1 MTRTVSARRIAL
13 TFGTS
18 ALALMIAVGPS
29 AAGSTPSQ
37 GGQIA
42 QAGQA
47 VAFNIPAQP
56 LSAALTAFARQSGYQ
71 MSADQAA
78 LSGVQGQSVNGT
90 MPPEEALNRLLAG
103 TGLSYRMPDATS
115 VLIERPA
122 AGVMQLDPVTI
133 QGQAAAG
140 EPTAWSPVEGYV
152 ARRSAT
158 ATKTDTPLAETPQ
171 AVSVITPQQ
180 MQDQGAQTIQD
191 ALRYTAGVRSETF
204 GLDSRGDWSLV
215 RGVSPV
221 VHQDGT
227 RQTFGFYSNARPDP
241 FALER
246 IEVVKGP
253 SSVLYGQGSVGGIVS
268 LQSKRPLDETRR
280 EVQVQYGSFDRK
292 QVGVD
297 LTGPVTEDKSVLY
310 RVVAVGRDSDTQV
323 NQVEDDR
330 LLLMPSVTFRP
341 TEGLDWTLLA
351 TWQRDRTGSTTQ
363 FLPHAG
369 TVYAAPGGLPKIP
382 TDVFMSEPGFD
393 AYDTDQKSIT
403 SLLSY
408 DVNDTWTVRQNMRY
422 SNSEVSYQTI
432 YPAFPPVMQANGDID
447 RVYWVA
453 NPELNYL
460 TVDTH
465 AQANFTTGPLSH
477 VFLGGV
483 DYQNARTTRT
493 WAFGA
498 AGILNLYNPSYGGFT
513 PPSAAAFSSDPK
525 NTVTQVGVY
534 AQDQVT
540 FDNWTAVFGLRHDR
554 AENATEGQDTQK
566 DTAWT
571 KRLALMYSFDNG
583 ISPYVSYGESFEP
596 IIGLNAFGQTY
607 DPLKGEQFE
616 VGVKYQPP
624 GSNSII
630 TAAAY
635 DLREKNRQ
643 MPDPVNPRNQIQ
655 AGEAQVRGVELE
667 GLVEVTP
674 DWNVIATYSFTET
687 EVLKGAVANQGKR
700 IASVPEHMASLW
712 TQHDVTLGGIDGF
725 SVGGGVRFVGAS
737 WDGTDT
743 IKTPGTTLF
752 DAKLG
757 YGEGPWEV
765 SLNGTNLTDEVYYT
779 TCLTRGDCFVGN
791 RRTFMATVSH
801 KF

>member
-1 MTRTVSARRIAL
+1 MKMPVRRVV
-13 TFGTS
+13 
-18 ALALMIAVGPS
+18 LALGVSTLALLPVAGAHAVTSVEP
-29 AAGSTPSQ
+29 
-37 GGQIA
+37 GQQEA
-42 QAGQA
+42 QTGRS
-47 VAFNIPAQP
+47 VAFDIPAQP

-71 MSADQAA
+71 ISADHAA
-78 LSGVQGQSVNGT
+78 VAGAQGQSVSGT
-90 MPPEEALNRLLAG
+90 MTPEEALNRLMAG
-103 TGLSYRMPDATS
+103 TGLSYRKPDATS

-122 AGVMQLDPVTI
+122 AGVIQLDPVTI
-133 QGQAAAG
+133 EGQAAVG

-152 ARRSAT
+152 ARRSASG
-158 ATKTDTPLAETPQ
+158 TKTDAALAETPQ
-171 AVSVITPQQ
+171 AVSVITPKQ

-204 GLDSRGDWSLV
+204 GLDSRGDWSQV

-253 SSVLYGQGSVGGIVS
+253 SSVLYGQGSVGGIVA

-292 QVGVD
+292 QAGID

-323 NQVEDDR
+323 NHVEDNR
-330 LLLMPSVTFRP
+330 VLFMPSLTFRP
-341 TEGLDWTLLA
+341 TEGLDWTVLA
-351 TWQRDRTGSTTQ
+351 TYQSDRTGSTTQ
-363 FLPHAG
+363 FLPHVG
-369 TVYAAPGGLPKIP
+369 TVFAAPGGLPKIP

-393 AYDTDQKSIT
+393 EYNTDQKSIT

-408 DVNDTWTVRQNMRY
+408 DVNDTWTVRQNLRY
-422 SNSEVSYQTI
+422 SNSQVSYQTL
-432 YPAFPPVMQANGDID
+432 YPAFPPTLLANGDIN
-447 RVYWVA
+447 RVYWA
-453 NPELNYL
+453 AKPELNYL

-465 AQANFTTGPLSH
+465 AQANFTTGSLSH

-483 DYQNARTTRT
+483 DYQNARTTRK

-498 AGILNLYNPSYGGFT
+498 ASILNLYNPVYGTFT
-513 PPSAAAFSSDPK
+513 PPAAAAYVDDPK
-525 NTVTQVGVY
+525 NTVQQIGIY
-534 AQDQVT
+534 AQDQIS
-540 FDNWTAVFGLRHDR
+540 FNNWTAVLGLRHDK
-554 AENATEGQDTQK
+554 AENETEGQATQK

-571 KRLALMYSFDNG
+571 KRLALMYAFDNG
-583 ISPYVSYGESFEP
+583 VSPYVSYGESFEP

-607 DPLKGEQFE
+607 KPLKGKQFE

-624 GSNSII
+624 GSNSLI
-630 TAAAY
+630 TAAVY
-635 DLREKNRQ
+635 DLREQNRQ
-643 MPDPVNPRNQIQ
+643 MPDPANPLNQIQ

-674 DWNVIATYSFTET
+674 DWNIIATYSFTDS
-687 EVLKGAVANQGKR
+687 EVLKGAPANQGKR
-700 IASVPEHMASLW
+700 IASVAEHMASLW
-712 TQHDVTLGGIDGF
+712 SQHDVTLGGIRGF
-725 SVGGGVRFVGAS
+725 SIGGGVRFVGES

-765 SLNGTNLTDEVYYT
+765 SLNGTNLSDKVYYT